1 MKQKQ
6 RKQPR
11 RPVVE
16 TIEPRILYS
25 ADLAPG
31 LAPDSGF
38 TPEVE
43 QRTVDTSGEFAQTGV
58 QDTQTRRHEIVFVD
72 SATLDYQKL
81 VADIEAQRGEERDIE
96 VVMLDAGKEGIR
108 QITKTLSGRE
118 DVSAVHIVSH
128 GTDGSVQLGK
138 SSLNFDS
145 LLKTVSTTGRSPSTS
160 GRACGSTS

>member
-58 QDTQTRRHEIVFVD
+58 QEAMINRFRIIFV
-72 SATLDYQKL
+72 L
-81 VADIEAQRGEERDIE
+81 
-96 VVMLDAGKEGIR
+96 
-108 QITKTLSGRE
+108 
-118 DVSAVHIVSH
+118 
-128 GTDGSVQLGK
+128 
-138 SSLNFDS
+138 
-145 LLKTVSTTGRSPSTS
+145 
-160 GRACGSTS
+160 